1 MFGLIMGGYNYWR
14 MNGFI
19 DGWMNTFIDEW
30 MALLMDG
37 FVFDGLMDLLMY
49 EWIYRCMGWLLDIRI
64 D

>member
-1 MFGLIMGGYNYWR
+1 

-49 EWIYRCMGWLLDIRI
+49 EWIYRCMG
-64 D
+64 